1 MWVSE
6 VSLFVVGPK
15 SKIFSVEVHHG
26 GVFSGIGVDRAYVG
40 GQLDWFDN
48 VEASSWS
55 YFWIEEFIM
64 LLNYGFSPRNLKVYW
79 LLPGKELSDG
89 LRTLASDHDIE
100 VMKAVADKVKNFV
113 LFFDHEWH
121 EEPKPAAEPVPRLT
135 RTPHVTAKA
144 AKIPPKPR
152 WHAVSASGCLRGLFG
167 PAVA

>member
-100 VMKAVADKVKNFV
+100 VMKAVADKVKDFV

-121 EEPKPAAEPVPRLT
+121 EEPKSAAEPEGVNDPEFLDSENDVEGLT
-135 RTPHVTAKA
+135 
-144 AKIPPKPR
+144 
-152 WHAVSASGCLRGLFG
+152 L
-167 PAVA
+167 VAHCS